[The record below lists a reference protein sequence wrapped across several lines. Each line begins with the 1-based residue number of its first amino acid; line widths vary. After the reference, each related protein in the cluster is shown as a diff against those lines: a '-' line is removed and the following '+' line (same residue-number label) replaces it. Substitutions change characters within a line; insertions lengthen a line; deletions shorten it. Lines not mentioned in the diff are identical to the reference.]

1 MDFDDL
7 MLLTRN
13 LLLESRGPAGLRATL
28 QRRWRHVLVDEWQD
42 TNRVQYD
49 VIRLLCTPWFGA
61 PEADVAAA
69 DAAAE
74 YEDEY
79 EDEPRSLTVLGDM
92 DQSIYA
98 FRGAQSGSVEALL
111 DDFPGC
117 GTLVL
122 EANYRSTA
130 PIAAAANAV
139 MAHAADRHVCVC
151 V

>member
-1 MDFDDL
+1 
-7 MLLTRN
+7 MLLTRD
-13 LLLESRGPAGLRATL
+13 LLAANDGPASLRATL

-49 VIRLLCTPWFGA
+49 VVRLLSTPVPVPA
-61 PEADVAAA
+61 AAA
-69 DAAAE
+69 DADAAGAE
-74 YEDEY
+74 A
-79 EDEPRSLTVLGDM
+79 EPRSLMVVGDM

-98 FRGAQSGSVEALL
+98 FRGAQPGSLESLL

-139 MAHAADRHVCVC
+139 MAHAADRQV
-151 V
+151 